1 MWFNLRGVEGSG
13 LQHWQLREIVLDGRR
28 PSVPEA
34 LLAGGLD
41 TPTSADVACDWG
53 KDVSCLTDCAVLNE
67 LLANISAMDATLTML
82 TGKGAA
88 FKQQLKTP
96 RR

>member
-1 MWFNLRGVEGSG
+1 M
-13 LQHWQLREIVLDGRR
+13 
-28 PSVPEA
+28 
-34 LLAGGLD
+34 
-41 TPTSADVACDWG
+41 
-53 KDVSCLTDCAVLNE
+53 TDCAVLNE

-96 RR
+96 AATAKKPDTSFWCFSNHSELLDRHVDFPNGLG